1 VTGTPAR
8 PAAARAWR
16 RLLAAVALCT
26 LTGGVAT
33 AQKVNP
39 VRIGA
44 LSESWGPTPQVIGLR
59 DGLKALGYR
68 DDVDF
73 TIGVRFTQ
81 GNPGELPAAARDLVR
96 RGVDIIVAGETSNA
110 AEAARDATD
119 RVPIVFIGGSD
130 PVGIGLV
137 KSLARPGGN
146 ITGIADL
153 DIELVPKRM
162 ELFRE
167 MVPSLKRVLL
177 VYDATTRLAD
187 SVLQVHRDAAK
198 RLGLTLVERPVRSE
212 EDAKGAVTAVRKS
225 VAEGLL
231 SPRLLSL
238 NIPGY
243 IHEARETVPTMQ
255 HSAFF
260 VERGALASY
269 AADQHELGREAARLV
284 DRILKGARP
293 GEVPVQQA
301 TKFELVVNLGTA
313 RALGLTIPQA
323 VLLRADRIIE

>member
-1 VTGTPAR
+1 VISRRAVLALLGLAVTGTPA
-8 PAAARAWR
+8 AAQRI
-16 RLLAAVALCT
+16 
-26 LTGGVAT
+26 
-33 AQKVNP
+33 NP

-44 LSESWGPTPQVIGLR
+44 LSESWGPTPQIIGLR
-59 DGLKALGYR
+59 DGLKELGYR
-68 DDVDF
+68 EDVDF

-81 GNPGELPAAARDLVR
+81 GNAAELPAAAQGLVR
-96 RGVDIIVAGETSNA
+96 AGVTVIVAGETSNA
-110 AEAARDATD
+110 AEAARDATS

-167 MVPSLKRVLL
+167 LVPALKRVLF
-177 VYDATTRLAD
+177 VYDATTKLAD
-187 SVLQVHRDAAK
+187 SVVRVHRDAAN
-198 RLGLTLVERPVRSE
+198 RLGLALVERPVRSE
-212 EDAKGAVTAVRKS
+212 DEAKAAIAGVRKGLGD
-225 VAEGLL
+225 GLL

-243 IHEARETVPTMQ
+243 IQEARETVPTMQ

-269 AADQHELGREAARLV
+269 AADQHELGRGAARLV

-293 GEVPVQQA
+293 ADVPVQQP
-301 TKFELVVNLGTA
+301 TKFELVINVRTA
-313 RALGLTIPQA
+313 KALGLAIPPA
-323 VLLRADRIIE
+323 LLLRADRLIQ